1 MTDNT
6 QPNRGRWWDR
16 YNPAPDTEHI
26 RNRNEREREILRIL
40 DSIGFNWPVFIAVS
54 AGFLASSYTIFS
66 SNIIVPALRYVYP
79 SENKS
84 DQYYFPHPSLTI
96 DMVTIGTTTLG
107 MLVFGHLADLLG
119 RKRLYGLELIII
131 ILGTVGMIQTSD
143 GFSNGR
149 EHSLD
154 LYAAIATWRGIQGL
168 GIGAEASY
176 PVSAVI
182 ASEFSSTETRG
193 TLMAAMFG
201 MQSLGRL
208 LAYAVTLGAVKSIP
222 DDRSDHR
229 VAVDR
234 IWRLVVGISAIPA
247 FAAVGLRF
255 TIPET
260 PRYYTGIKKDLR
272 RAVQAVE
279 RVGGRQNDLDQVHE
293 SIQPP
298 RTWRREKKK
307 SWYSNAF
314 TYLFGKTQGWK
325 ILLGISLQ
333 WCLLDIN
340 FYGLG
345 LDSPSTLNRLWLSSP
360 PGANMTCPE
369 VNITVPAPAYEY
381 QTATLTLQNSIVTTL
396 TKIAV
401 SIPTATTTSS
411 LMSEITVAATDLP
424 AWNEDAGNLCAT
436 IHESLQDA
444 AERAL
449 EVTSVASIVGSIAA
463 VFIINRYKRRN
474 LLAWTCGILCVLFF
488 AAGIAVK
495 YATETP
501 ANEASLVFFAL
512 TQFVF
517 NLGPNT
523 LTFIIAAESFPTLF
537 RGTFHGVAAAMG
549 KVGALII
556 RPIINAVTHG
566 QVGKDK
572 ETLSSLLFV
581 FCGIQL
587 VMVGIALIP
596 ASMVDAQVEDEET
609 SLEWAERK
617 RWLWL
622 LFGRLYNKSLEEIAP
637 NPESSPERRDVEMVQ
652 IKTDRGGRVRDRD
665 PDVPP
670 LVV

>member
-6 QPNRGRWWDR
+6 QSNRGRWWDR

-66 SNIIVPALRYVYP
+66 SNIIIPALRYVYP
-79 SENKS
+79 SENES

-96 DMVTIGTTTLG
+96 DMVTIGTTTVG

-143 GFSNGR
+143 GFSNGH

-168 GIGAEASY
+168 GIGAEY

-208 LAYAVTLGAVKSIP
+208 LAYAVTLGALNSIP
-222 DDRSDHR
+222 NDRSDHR

-279 RVGGRQNDLDQVHE
+279 RVGGPKMNLIRFTRTYSHSELGDARRR
-293 SIQPP
+293 SPGTPTPP
-298 RTWRREKKK
+298 PT
-307 SWYSNAF
+307 
-314 TYLFGKTQGWK
+314 
-325 ILLGISLQ
+325 
-333 WCLLDIN
+333 CLAKHKDGRSSSASPCN
-340 FYGLG
+340 
-345 LDSPSTLNRLWLSSP
+345 DSPSTLNRLWLSSAP
-360 PGANMTCPE
+360 SANMTCPE
-369 VNITVPAPAYEY
+369 VNVTVPVPAYQY
-381 QTATLTLQNSIVTTL
+381 QTATLTLQNSNVTTV
-396 TKIAV
+396 TKIATSV
-401 SIPTATTTSS
+401 PTGTTTAV
-411 LMSEITVAATDLP
+411 LVTETTVAANDLP

-436 IHESLQDA
+436 IHQSLQDA

-449 EVTSVASIVGSIAA
+449 EVPSVASIVGSIAA

-488 AAGIAVK
+488 AAGIAVR

-556 RPIINAVTHG
+556 RPIIDRVTHD

-581 FCGIQL
+581 FCAIQL
-587 VMVGIALIP
+587 VMVGIAFIP
-596 ASMVDAQVEDEET
+596 ASMVDAQKEDDET

-617 RWLWL
+617 RWVWL
-622 LFGRLYNKSLEEIAP
+622 LFGRLHNKSLEEIAP

-652 IKTDRGGRVRDRD
+652 MKVERGERFRDRD

>member
-1 MTDNT
+1 CLLGTSSTTVTDNT

-40 DSIGFNWPVFIAVS
+40 DSIDFNWPVFIAVS

-96 DMVTIGTTTLG
+96 NMVTIGTTTLG

-149 EHSLD
+149 EHSPD

-168 GIGAEASY
+168 GIGAEAT
-176 PVSAVI
+176 VI
-182 ASEFSSTETRG
+182 ASGFSSTETRG

-208 LAYAVTLGAVKSIP
+208 LAYAVTLN
-222 DDRSDHR
+222 
-229 VAVDR
+229 R

-255 TIPET
+255 TLPET

-272 RAVQAVE
+272 RVVQAVE

-307 SWYSNAF
+307 SWYSNAS

-325 ILLGISLQ
+325 TLLGISLQ

-340 FYGLG
+340 FYSLG

-369 VNITVPAPAYEY
+369 VNITVPVPAYEY

-401 SIPTATTTSS
+401 SIPTATTTP
-411 LMSEITVAATDLP
+411 TTDLP
-424 AWNEDAGNLCAT
+424 AWNEDAGSLCAT
-436 IHESLQDA
+436 IHGSLQDA

-463 VFIINRYKRRN
+463 AFIINRYKRRN

-488 AAGIAVK
+488 AAGIAVR

-596 ASMVDAQVEDEET
+596 ASMVDAQIEDEET

-637 NPESSPERRDVEMVQ
+637 NPENSPERRDVEMIQ
-652 IKTDRGGRVRDRD
+652 IKTDRGGRPRDRD